1 MTISLYCLAS
11 IPIPE
16 DICEQV
22 LRPEIHEKC
31 MHASGDV
38 IVWIGYTDERMEGVW
53 ADAQPPYDL
62 LPFEGERKCLPAL
75 YKE

>member
-1 MTISLYCLAS
+1 MPLPITDENHHELMDVVGSL
-11 IPIPE
+11 I
-16 DICEQV
+16 
-22 LRPEIHEKC
+22 RPEIHEKC

-62 LPFEGERKCLPAL
+62 IPFEGNRIS
-75 YKE
+75 

>member
-1 MTISLYCLAS
+1 
-11 IPIPE
+11 
-16 DICEQV
+16 
-22 LRPEIHEKC
+22 

-62 LPFEGERKCLPAL
+62 IPFEGERKCLPAKGKL
-75 YKE
+75 KLDIYFY

>member
-1 MTISLYCLAS
+1 
-11 IPIPE
+11 
-16 DICEQV
+16 
-22 LRPEIHEKC
+22 

-62 LPFEGERKCLPAL
+62 IPFEGERKCLPAL
-75 YKE
+75 YKG